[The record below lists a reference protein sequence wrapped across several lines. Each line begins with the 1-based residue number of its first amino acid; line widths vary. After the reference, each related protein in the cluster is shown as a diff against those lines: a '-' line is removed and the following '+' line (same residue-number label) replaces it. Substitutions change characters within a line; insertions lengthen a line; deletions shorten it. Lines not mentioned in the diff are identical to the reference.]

1 MHVEVWNT
9 DTQHSTPSWRSPEVM
24 WSNCTPPNDTEEL
37 LQKLSDERALQ
48 LLPVFLFFA
57 LVFII
62 GLFGNSLTVYIYWT
76 KFKATWSRT
85 AIVALGIFDLMSC
98 LIAVPGEVVDLR
110 FSFNYDS
117 DVMCRILRACSTFPS
132 IASGIMLTTVAFDRY
147 RLICTP
153 LKSAA
158 SRRGS
163 KKHVL
168 LACGLSL
175 LFTWPAALVYG
186 SMKIDTGVGNVT
198 GRECSTSDLVKNT
211 PFPLVYGLVLSAVFV
226 SACGAMIVFYSLI
239 GRQVYRQG
247 EFRKT
252 LMLMRDRKRKMT
264 QSDLEASLASCPD
277 TGHDLS
283 HGDCSEQNCSN
294 SSAADRSETRKEEAA
309 EVNGEAAVSQQQ
321 QQQQPSSPTAT
332 PSSTSPAITSPT
344 PLRRKVT
351 RAPSLL
357 QRLRKKGSA
366 DSSDSSRTRKTTL
379 MLCFIS
385 FVFILSYLP
394 HLLVKLIRT
403 LDKEFLKEADPGRL
417 VAYNLCARSYFLNSF
432 ANVFI
437 YGFCSLR
444 FRKECS
450 KVLRKLFCWKPCR
463 R

>member
-1 MHVEVWNT
+1 
-9 DTQHSTPSWRSPEVM
+9 M

-57 LVFII
+57 IVFIV

-98 LIAVPGEVVDLR
+98 LVAVPGEVVDLR

-153 LKSAA
+153 LKSTA

-163 KKHVL
+163 RKHVL
-168 LACGLSL
+168 VACGLSL
-175 LFTWPAALVYG
+175 LFSWPAALVYG

-226 SACGAMIVFYSLI
+226 SACVAMIVFYSLI

-264 QSDLEASLASCPD
+264 PSDLELLWPLAPTRVTTFH
-277 TGHDLS
+277 TGTARSRTATTLPQRTAAT
-283 HGDCSEQNCSN
+283 HGKKKQRRSTGRRQTHSN
-294 SSAADRSETRKEEAA
+294 SSS
-309 EVNGEAAVSQQQ
+309 
-321 QQQQPSSPTAT
+321 
-332 PSSTSPAITSPT
+332 
-344 PLRRKVT
+344 
-351 RAPSLL
+351 
-357 QRLRKKGSA
+357 
-366 DSSDSSRTRKTTL
+366 SSRRPQP
-379 MLCFIS
+379 
-385 FVFILSYLP
+385 P
-394 HLLVKLIRT
+394 H
-403 LDKEFLKEADPGRL
+403 
-417 VAYNLCARSYFLNSF
+417 
-432 ANVFI
+432 
-437 YGFCSLR
+437 
-444 FRKECS
+444 
-450 KVLRKLFCWKPCR
+450 R
-463 R
+463 RALHQQ